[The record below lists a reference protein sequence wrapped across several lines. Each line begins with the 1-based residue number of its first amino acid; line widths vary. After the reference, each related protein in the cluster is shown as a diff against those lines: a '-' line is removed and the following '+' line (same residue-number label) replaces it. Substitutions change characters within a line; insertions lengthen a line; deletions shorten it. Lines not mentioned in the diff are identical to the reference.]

1 MKKFTYLCLVLLL
14 NSCASLNTLR
24 DNTNEKKESN
34 IGVSWNNSTGD
45 LKTQQIILNSSAPEG
60 ILSDI
65 SNSLK
70 RGYVREYN
78 TTYRDNYEVYVGDY
92 VSIPLGIG
100 EDSYNILF
108 SPLGASY
115 ELELREGKLFFRG
128 IYQGSYEIMLYSAG
142 SFSRKITIQNKLKYE
157 FPSLPA
163 KSISIKDISLSLKLF
178 GKAILCTATLSDNA
192 LFCWFI

>member
-14 NSCASLNTLR
+14 SSCASLNTLR

-100 EDSYNILF
+100 EDSYNVLF

-157 FPSLPA
+157 LPR
-163 KSISIKDISLSLKLF
+163 LVL
-178 GKAILCTATLSDNA
+178 
-192 LFCWFI
+192 